1 MQDVHHDFFPL
12 QAQLALDSPC
22 NPHPLGMPLLP
33 RSHNV
38 HGWIHWPQQHRPQR
52 TTSLGRHLVRRRRCR
67 ARARAR
73 RDLRAG
79 ATAAPATQVGR
90 PHGPVRLQRPLP
102 GHPMRPSTSTRRPLS
117 PSWIPLAASKAWG
130 SWSTRSSIGGSRTVQ
145 VQQQQQPASNFQDNI
160 LLLNG
165 DLIANAGREET
176 IVYEADL
183 DALAVDLVDD
193 RSVGG

>member
-12 QAQLALDSPC
+12 QAQLALDSPATPTHWGC
-22 NPHPLGMPLLP
+22 RCCRARTTCTAGFIGLNNIDHGGRQVWADTRYGVADAEHERVHAETFALAPQPH
-33 RSHNV
+33 
-38 HGWIHWPQQHRPQR
+38 QQHRPADHAAR
-52 TTSLGRHLVRRRRCR
+52 FDNSDPFLG
-67 ARARAR
+67 
-73 RDLRAG
+73 
-79 ATAAPATQVGR
+79 T
-90 PHGPVRLQRPLP
+90 PHGHRP
-102 GHPMRPSTSTRRPLS
+102 
-117 PSWIPLAASKAWG
+117 ASKAWG

-160 LLLNG
+160 LLLSG

-176 IVYEADL
+176 IVYEADP